1 LWIKGEYYDAL
12 DTVETVSRGALSRAA
27 QPCPF
32 HRLDWL
38 RLVAEHREAGTRPL
52 IVRARS
58 EGTDAWLFL
67 LQQPGGRLAALAN
80 PHSQAVAP
88 IFSGPAEPLH
98 RRRLLRAIA
107 GRLRRPG
114 LGVARIALPAVAAE
128 DADLLARAFRRAG
141 WLVARRP
148 APPLWQVDT
157 QGLSFD
163 DYWETRPPALR
174 DRIERAAGTAPLDLE
189 VADRFA
195 APLWAELAALDDGAD
210 GFLRAFAERESAAGC
225 LRLAV
230 ARLGHEPVA
239 AQLWTVDRGIATAH
253 RLAQAPGRRAL
264 SPGAQLSATMFRYL
278 LNVDHVERIDYGPG
292 GDRWKADWAETR
304 LARQRLDL
312 FNPRRV
318 RAWGPALAAAASGLV
333 RRRPLH

>member
-1 LWIKGEYYDAL
+1 MWIKGEYYDAL

-38 RLVAEHREAGTRPL
+38 RLVAEHREPGSRPL

-67 LQQPGGRLAALAN
+67 LQQPGGRLTALAN
-80 PHSQAVAP
+80 RHSLRVAP
-88 IFSGPAEPLH
+88 IFSGPAEPLQ
-98 RRRLLRAIA
+98 RRRLIRAMA

-114 LGVARIALPAVAAE
+114 LGVVRIALPAVATPDAE
-128 DADLLARAFRRAG
+128 LIGRAFGRAG
-141 WLVARRP
+141 WLVARRA
-148 APPLWQVDT
+148 APPLWRTDT

-163 DYWETRPPALR
+163 DYWETRPAALR
-174 DRIERAAGTAPLDLE
+174 DRIERAARAAPLDLE

-195 APLWAELAALDDGAD
+195 AAMWAEFAALDEGAD
-210 GFLRAFAERESAAGC
+210 AFLRAFAEQESAAGS

-230 ARLGHEPVA
+230 ARLGGEPVA
-239 AQLWTVDRGIATAH
+239 AQLWTVDRGVATAH
-253 RLAQAPGRRAL
+253 RLAQAPGRRSL

-278 LNVDHVERIDYGPG
+278 LNVDHVDQIDYGAG
-292 GDRWKADWAETR
+292 GDRWKADWAEER
-304 LARQRLDL
+304 LPRQRLDL
-312 FNPRRV
+312 FNPRRI

-333 RRRPLH
+333 RRGPLH